1 MTRIGAGWLRF
12 LVLMLALWSLFG
24 IAVATMIVYGVFD
37 NVAMTPAVMATA
49 VATGVG
55 ILGTLVGLAML
66 GVVKRINRALSAGV
80 KA

>member
-37 NVAMTPAVMATA
+37 NVAMTPAVMATV

>member
-1 MTRIGAGWLRF
+1 
-12 LVLMLALWSLFG
+12 
-24 IAVATMIVYGVFD
+24 
-37 NVAMTPAVMATA
+37 MTPAVMATA

>member
-66 GVVKRINRALSAGV
+66 GVVKRINSALSAGV